1 MSIKRNSPP
10 LVLFIDD
17 VVRLRKPHP
26 CGSFD
31 WTVVRLGA
39 DIGLRCQTCNR
50 KVLLP
55 RRELEK
61 RLKTFVSRGPGYE
74 LALAAT
80 AAADALDDI
89 VSGDSSS

>member
-1 MSIKRNSPP
+1 MRDGP
-10 LVLFIDD
+10 LVLYLDD

-39 DIGLRCQTCNR
+39 DIGLRCHGCNH

-55 RRELEK
+55 RRTLEK
-61 RLKTFVSRGPGYE
+61 RLKTFVQRGPGFAE
-74 LALAAT
+74 QAAE
-80 AAADALDDI
+80 
-89 VSGDSSS
+89 VGESGATLTP